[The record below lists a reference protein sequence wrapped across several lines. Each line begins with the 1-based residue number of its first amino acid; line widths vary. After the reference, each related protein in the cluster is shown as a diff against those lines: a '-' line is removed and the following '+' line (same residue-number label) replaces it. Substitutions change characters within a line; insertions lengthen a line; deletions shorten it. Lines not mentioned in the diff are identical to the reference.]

1 LLYAPISPAT
11 RFLFHRYGLQI
22 NREAAEAGIAPADDG
37 IAVASGGHI
46 RIDNYRMANV
56 LFSEYIKP
64 MLAKLG
70 GRLTR
75 AELDRGDK
83 TDTQFWNAV
92 AIEYNNA
99 DKIEYGELAHDV
111 KWPGNTKPNPAVFSR
126 ITATRLMESY
136 KNLTKEYD
144 IIISKWK
151 KSGNHEN
158 DLPQPISDFTDR
170 YIIRYFHEFVH
181 GHPDILSTVLKDLP
195 PGVFSESTSNGRKRK
210 GDHNRR
216 NSKAASTH
224 DEAIANMAVA
234 QEGRNKS
241 MANMAASQK
250 AVHAS
255 QDILNK
261 TKAVTDAEDRIS
273 QMQDERR
280 SRIVAMGGKEELA
293 KLREAE
299 SQDSR
304 CEEIDQLEERIKS
317 TKKRLATALKAYED
331 ARLQPPASPSA

>member
-1 LLYAPISPAT
+1 
-11 RFLFHRYGLQI
+11 
-22 NREAAEAGIAPADDG
+22 
-37 IAVASGGHI
+37 
-46 RIDNYRMANV
+46 MANV

-261 TKAVTDAEDRIS
+261 TKAVTDAEDRIT
-273 QMQDERR
+273 QLQHDKR
-280 SRIVAMGGKEELA
+280 SLIKDIGGKDALI
-293 KLREAE
+293 KLRNGE
-299 SQDSR
+299 SQYSVCD
-304 CEEIDQLEERIKS
+304 EIDELEKQITTSKERLVTANES
-317 TKKRLATALKAYED
+317 YDEAT
-331 ARLQPPASPSA
+331 RRPPASPSA